1 MVYTCHQS
9 RERTQYKVR
18 STCIC
23 LTWKMASMKW
33 LVIAFNQNSHELLL
47 YNDMPK
53 EFANKLG
60 THILVYFNKIYLI
73 DIDFSSKFFEFEQL
87 SNALS
92 STVITQMKTIFAH
105 YYMPKIVFSDN
116 DKQHLS

>member
-9 RERTQYKVR
+9 REHTQYKVR

-60 THILVYFNKIYLI
+60 THILVYLI
-73 DIDFSSKFFEFEQL
+73 KFIL
-87 SNALS
+87 L
-92 STVITQMKTIFAH
+92 I
-105 YYMPKIVFSDN
+105 
-116 DKQHLS
+116 